1 MNSKSVEEFVED
13 VIQIETDAL
22 ELKRNAEL
30 EGDYSKTN
38 DKKIDNDLINK
49 ILNLLDAEDKDED

>member
-1 MNSKSVEEFVED
+1 MNSKSVEKFVED

-38 DKKIDNDLINK
+38 DKKIDNDVINK

>member
-38 DKKIDNDLINK
+38 DKKIDNDVINK
-49 ILNLLDAEDKDED
+49 ILNLLDAED

>member
-38 DKKIDNDLINK
+38 DKKIDNDVINK

>member
-1 MNSKSVEEFVED
+1 MNNNDVEKFVED
-13 VIQIETDAL
+13 VIKIETDAL

-38 DKKIDNDLINK
+38 VKKIDNDVINK
-49 ILNLLDAEDKDED
+49 ILKLLDAEDNDEN

>member
-1 MNSKSVEEFVED
+1 MNNKDVEKFVED
-13 VIQIETDAL
+13 VIKIETDAL

-38 DKKIDNDLINK
+38 VKKIDNDVINE
-49 ILNLLDAEDKDED
+49 ILNLLDAEDNDEN

>member
-1 MNSKSVEEFVED
+1 MKSVEEFVED

-38 DKKIDNDLINK
+38 DKKIDNDVINK

>member
-1 MNSKSVEEFVED
+1 MNNNDVEKFVED
-13 VIQIETDAL
+13 VIKIETDAL

-38 DKKIDNDLINK
+38 VKKIDNDVINK
-49 ILNLLDAEDKDED
+49 ILNLLDAEDNDEN